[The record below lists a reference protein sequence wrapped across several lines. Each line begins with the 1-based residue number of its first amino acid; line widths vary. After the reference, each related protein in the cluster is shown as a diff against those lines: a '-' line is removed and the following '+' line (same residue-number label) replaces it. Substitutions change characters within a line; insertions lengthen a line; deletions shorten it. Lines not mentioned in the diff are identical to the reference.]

1 MAYFVSAML
10 GQVNYLGGIKV
21 IKSRFFH
28 KVEKFNGTFTQLEEN
43 SRRWEKLYR
52 QRWAHDKVVRTTH
65 GVNCTGSCSWNVYVK
80 QGVITWEHQATDYP
94 SCGANIPGYEPRGCP
109 RGASFSWYEYSPVRI
124 KYPYV
129 RGRLWKLWEEA
140 KASHESPVDAWASIV
155 EDPEKAAEYK
165 SARGHGGMVRV
176 HRAEALELISAS
188 LIYTIKNYGPDRIA
202 GFTPIPAMSMISFGA
217 GARFL
222 SLLGGEMLSFYDWY
236 ADLPPASPQVWGEQ
250 TDVPESADWYNS
262 SYIIMWGS
270 NIPLTRTPDAH
281 FMTEVRY
288 KGTKI
293 VAVSPDYAENVK
305 FADDW
310 LAPEPGS
317 DSAVAQGMTYV
328 ILNEFYQKRHEQQ
341 FINYSKQYSDL
352 PFMVELVASTAQNG
366 HLTSGRY
373 VRINDLT
380 SDAVTNADWKTV
392 VYDTRSNQYVVPNGT
407 LGQDYD
413 ADTPWNL
420 ELKDMAGNPIDPAMS
435 VEDQATPTKEVV
447 IDFPAFSNEGN
458 SVVARHIPVQE
469 VTFADGSVHL
479 LTTVYDLMMAQ
490 YGIKRRSDDELA
502 AEDENDADSFFTPA
516 WQEQYTGVKKE
527 LVTQIAREFAQNAL
541 DTGGKSM
548 VIMGGGVNHW
558 FNADMN
564 YRTIINLLML
574 CGCVG
579 VQGGGWAHYVGQ
591 EKLRPQEG
599 WANITF
605 ANDWHKGGA
614 RQQQGTTWYYFA
626 TDQWRYEEMDNQKQY
641 SPVYKGAHRY
651 LNNADYVQMAIR
663 LGWLPSYPQFDRNS
677 LSFVDDYQTKDIQEI
692 SKRVVEELKAGT
704 LHFAAEDPDAKRN
717 QPKNFFLWR
726 SNLFASSG
734 KGAEY
739 FMKHLLG
746 AENGLLAKANTRL
759 KPESMVWHDEET
771 TGKLDLVV
779 DMDFRMVSTAMYSDV
794 VLPAATWYEKEDL
807 SSTDMHPFIHPFN
820 KAISPMWES
829 RSDWQQFRLLAKTF
843 TEMAKKYLP
852 ETGYDLKTQPL
863 GHGTPGEIG
872 QPLGEIKDWKKGEC
886 EPIPGKT
893 MPSLSIIER
902 NFHHVYDQF
911 VALGP
916 NVAANYGYDVTPE
929 LAELKDELG
938 THLDGYNAGLPKLD
952 EDTNV
957 CEAILRLSTASNG
970 RLADLGWQNREK
982 ASGQMLTD
990 IGRGHAED
998 KMTFQSITAQ
1008 PQEAYPTPIGTSA
1021 KHNGDRYSAFSLN
1034 VERLQPWET
1043 LTGRQQFYV
1052 DHEIFLDFGEGLATF
1067 KPSLPPQ
1074 VMGPGDVEVVPAEKE
1089 VTLRYMT
1096 PHGKWNIHTMYYDNL
1111 EMLTLFRGGPTVW
1124 MSPQD
1129 ADKIDV
1135 KDNDWIELYNR
1146 NGVVTARAV
1155 VSHRM
1160 PKGSLYMYHAQDN
1173 EIYEPLSTITGNRG
1187 GSHNAPTQIHVKP
1200 THMVGGY
1207 GQLSYGWNYY
1217 GPTGNQRDLYANVR
1231 KLERVNWNED

>member
-1 MAYFVSAML
+1 M
-10 GQVNYLGGIKV
+10 

-366 HLTSGRY
+366 HLTSGHY

-938 THLDGYNAGLPKLD
+938 THLEGYNAGLPKLD

>member
-1 MAYFVSAML
+1 ML
-10 GQVNYLGGIKV
+10 
-21 IKSRFFH
+21 KSRFFK

-43 SRRWEKLYR
+43 NRRWEKLYR

-129 RGRLWKLWEEA
+129 RGRLWKMWQAA
-140 KASHESPVDAWASIV
+140 KKDHSSPVDAWASIV
-155 EDPEKAAEYK
+155 EDPVKAKEYK
-165 SARGHGGMVRV
+165 AARGHGGMVRV
-176 HRAEALELISAS
+176 HSDEAYELISAC
-188 LIYTIKNYGPDRIA
+188 LLYTIKTYGPDRLA
-202 GFTPIPAMSMISFGA
+202 GFTPIPAMSMVSFGA
-217 GARFL
+217 GVRFL
-222 SLLGGEMLSFYDWY
+222 SLLGGEVLSFYDWY

-281 FMTEVRY
+281 FMTEARY
-288 KGTKI
+288 KGTKV

-328 ILNEFYQKRHEQQ
+328 ILNEFYHRRQVPGFVNYVKQ
-341 FINYSKQYSDL
+341 FTDL
-352 PFMVELVASTAQNG
+352 PFMVDLMPSTANKG
-366 HLTSGRY
+366 HLTSGHYLRMS
-373 VRINDLT
+373 DLQ
-380 SDAVTNADWKTV
+380 DDVDRGEWKPVVWDKKAGGFVTPA
-392 VYDTRSNQYVVPNGT
+392 GT
-407 LGQDYD
+407 LGHKYAHDQHY
-413 ADTPWNL
+413 NL
-420 ELKDMAGNPIDPAMS
+420 EMKDAAGNPIEPTLS
-435 VEDQATPTKEVV
+435 VLSDDCEQVK
-447 IDFPAFSNEGN
+447 IDFPTFSNEGN
-458 SVVARHIPVQE
+458 QIVTRHLPVKT
-469 VTFADGSVHL
+469 VTFADGSQHQV
-479 LTTVYDLMMAQ
+479 TTVFDLLMAQ
-490 YGIKRRSDDELA
+490 YGIKRFADDDLA
-502 AEDENDADSFFTPA
+502 AADENDATSAFTPA
-516 WQEQYTGVKKE
+516 WQESRTGVKAA
-527 LVTQIAREFAQNAL
+527 LVTQIAREFAQTAEE
-541 DTGGKSM
+541 TGGKCM

-564 YRTIINLLML
+564 YRAIINLLML

-579 VQGGGWAHYVGQ
+579 IQGGGWAHYVGQ

-599 WANITF
+599 WQNITF
-605 ANDWHKGGA
+605 ANDWQPGGA
-614 RQQQGTTWYYFA
+614 RQQQGTSWYYFA
-626 TDQWRYEEMDNQKQY
+626 TDQWRYEELDNQAQY
-641 SPVYKGAHRY
+641 SPVYHAKHRY
-651 LNNADYVQMAIR
+651 LNNADYTQMAIR
-663 LGWLPSYPQFDRNS
+663 LGWLPSYPQFDRSS
-677 LSFVDDYQTKDIQEI
+677 LSFAKDYHTTDETEIQ
-692 SKRVVEELKAGT
+692 KHVVEELKQGS
-704 LHFAAEDPDAKRN
+704 LHFAASDPDAKQN
-717 QPKNFFLWR
+717 QPKAFFLWR

-746 AENGLLAKANTRL
+746 TENGLLAQPNRRL
-759 KPESMVWHDEET
+759 KPETMVWHDEDT

-779 DMDFRMVSTAMYSDV
+779 DIDFRMVSTGMYSDV

-820 KAISPMWES
+820 KAVSPMWES
-829 RSDWQQFRLLAKTF
+829 KSDWQHFKALAKAF
-843 TEMAKKYLP
+843 SQMAKEYQP
-852 ETGYDLKTQPL
+852 DPVYDLKTQPL
-863 GHGTPGEIG
+863 GHGTPGELG
-872 QPLGEIKDWKKGEC
+872 QPGGEVKDWLKGEC

-893 MPSLSIIER
+893 MASLKLIKRDYTKIYEK
-902 NFHHVYDQF
+902 FIT
-911 VALGP
+911 LGP
-916 NVAANYGYDVTPE
+916 NLVKNYGYDVTPE
-929 LAELKDELG
+929 YEELKDELG
-938 THLDGYNAGLPKLD
+938 VATSGVGVGCPLLD
-952 EDTNV
+952 EDKKPA
-957 CEAILRLSTASNG
+957 EAILRLSTASNG
-970 RLADLGWQNREK
+970 RLADLGWRNRSL
-982 ASGQMLTD
+982 ASGEDMTD

-998 KMTFQSITAQ
+998 KMTFANITAQ
-1008 PQEAYPTPIGTSA
+1008 PAEAYPTPIGTSA

-1034 VERLQPWET
+1034 VERKQPWET

-1052 DHEIFLDFGEGLATF
+1052 DHELFLDFGEGLATY
-1067 KPSLPPQ
+1067 KPSLAPQ
-1074 VMGPGDVEVVPAEKE
+1074 VMAPADTEVTPADRE

-1124 MSPQD
+1124 MSPAD
-1129 ADKIDV
+1129 ADKIAV
-1135 KDNDWIELYNR
+1135 KDNDWVEVYNR

-1160 PKGSLYMYHAQDN
+1160 PTGSLYMYHAQDN

-1231 KLERVNWNED
+1231 KLEKVNWNED

>member
-1 MAYFVSAML
+1 M
-10 GQVNYLGGIKV
+10 

-366 HLTSGRY
+366 HLTSGHY

>member
-1 MAYFVSAML
+1 M
-10 GQVNYLGGIKV
+10 

>member
-1 MAYFVSAML
+1 ML
-10 GQVNYLGGIKV
+10 
-21 IKSRFFH
+21 KSRFFN
-28 KVEKFNGTFTQLEEN
+28 KVEKFNGTFTQLEEHN
-43 SRRWEKLYR
+43 RRWEKLYR

-80 QGVITWEHQATDYP
+80 QGIITWEHQATDYP

-129 RGRLWKLWEEA
+129 RGRLWRLWQDA
-140 KASHESPVDAWASIV
+140 KTNHDNPIDAWASIV
-155 EDPEKAAEYK
+155 EDPAKEKEYK
-165 SARGHGGMVRV
+165 AARGHGGMVRV
-176 HRAEALELISAS
+176 HRKEALELIAAS
-188 LIYTIKNYGPDRIA
+188 LLYTIKNYGPDRIA
-202 GFTPIPAMSMISFGA
+202 GFTPIPAMSMLSFGA
-217 GARFL
+217 GVRFL
-222 SLLGGEMLSFYDWY
+222 SLLGGEVLSFYDWY

-288 KGTKI
+288 KGTKV

-310 LAPEPGS
+310 LAPEPGT

-328 ILNEFYQKRHEQQ
+328 ILNEFYHQQTEPYFLDYAKR
-341 FINYSKQYSDL
+341 YSDL
-352 PFMVELVASTAQNG
+352 PFWVELIPSQAEPTHMTA
-366 HLTSGRY
+366 GRY
-373 VRINDLT
+373 VRINDLAADVT
-380 SDAVTNADWKTV
+380 TNADWKTV
-392 VYDTRSNQYVVPNGT
+392 VYDQKQAAFVVPNGT
-407 LGQDYD
+407 LGQHYD
-413 ADTPWNL
+413 QGAKWNL
-420 ELKDMAGNPIDPAMS
+420 ELTDEKGQSIDPLLSAADLADAQT
-435 VEDQATPTKEVV
+435 VE
-447 IDFPAFSNEGN
+447 IDFPAFSNDGN
-458 SVVARHIPVQE
+458 SVINRHIPAKKQK
-469 VTFADGSVHL
+469 FADGSEHWLV
-479 LTTVYDLMMAQ
+479 TVYDLLLAQ
-490 YGIKRRSDDELA
+490 YGVKRFVDDNLA
-502 AEDENDADSFFTPA
+502 AKDENDAASAFTPA
-516 WQEQYTGVKKE
+516 WQESRTGVKAS
-527 LVTQIAREFAQNAL
+527 LVTQVAREFAQTAAK
-541 DTGGKSM
+541 TRGKCM
-548 VIMGGGVNHW
+548 VIMGGGINHW

-564 YRTIINLLML
+564 YRSIINLLML

-605 ANDWHKGGA
+605 ANDWQPGGA
-614 RQQQGTTWYYFA
+614 RQQQGTSWYYFA
-626 TDQWRYEEMDNQKQY
+626 TDQWRYEEMDNQAQY
-641 SPVYKGAHRY
+641 SPVYRGQHRFVH
-651 LNNADYVQMAIR
+651 NADYTQMAIR
-663 LGWLPSYPQFDRNS
+663 LGWLPSYPQFNRSS
-677 LSFVDDYQTKDIQEI
+677 LSFAKDYQTTDLAAITQ
-692 SKRVVEELKAGT
+692 RVIAELKSGQ
-704 LHFAAEDPDAKRN
+704 LQFAAEDPDAKVN
-717 QPKNFFLWR
+717 HPKNFFLWR

-746 AENGLLAKANTRL
+746 TENGLLAQPNRKL
-759 KPESMVWHDEET
+759 KPESMVWRDEET

-820 KAISPMWES
+820 KAISPMWEAK
-829 RSDWQQFRLLAKTF
+829 SDWQQFKQLAQIF
-843 TEMAKKYLP
+843 SQMAQKYLP
-852 ETGYDLKTQPL
+852 EPVYDLKTQPL
-863 GHGTPGEIG
+863 GHGTPGELG
-872 QPLGEIKDWKKGEC
+872 QPLGQIRDWKKGEC
-886 EPIPGKT
+886 EPVPGQT
-893 MPSLSIIER
+893 LPSFKLIKR
-902 NFHHVYDQF
+902 DYGQVYEKF

-916 NVAANYGYDVTPE
+916 NLVKNYGYDVSPE
-929 LAELKDELG
+929 YQTLKEMLG
-938 THLDGYNAGLPKLD
+938 TVKTGIASGCPKLD
-952 EDTNV
+952 EDRNV
-957 CEAILRLSTASNG
+957 AEAILRLSTASNG
-970 RLADLGWQNREK
+970 RLADLAWQKK
-982 ASGQMLTD
+982 AAKTGESLAD
-990 IGRGHAED
+990 IGRGHAD
-998 KMTFQSITAQ
+998 DVMTFASITAQ

-1021 KHNGDRYSAFSLN
+1021 KHGGDRYSPFSLN
-1034 VERLQPWET
+1034 VERQVPWET
-1043 LTGRQQFYV
+1043 LTGRQQFYL
-1052 DHEIFLDFGEGLATF
+1052 DHELFLDFGEGLATF

-1074 VMGPGDVEVVPAEKE
+1074 VMGPADLAVQPAAKE

-1124 MSPQD
+1124 MSPSD
-1129 ADKIDV
+1129 AEKIDV
-1135 KDNDWIELYNR
+1135 KDNDWVELYNR

-1160 PKGSLYMYHAQDN
+1160 PIGSLYMYHAQDN

-1200 THMVGGY
+1200 THMAGGY
-1207 GQLSYGWNYY
+1207 AQLSYGWNYY

-1231 KLERVNWNED
+1231 KLEKVNWNED

>member
-1 MAYFVSAML
+1 M
-10 GQVNYLGGIKV
+10 

-366 HLTSGRY
+366 HLTSGHY

-420 ELKDMAGNPIDPAMS
+420 ELKDMAGNPVDPAMS